1 MTIRRVFS
9 FAVSTLALA
18 SWFSAAST
26 PDVPSPV
33 TRVAPRG
40 PSPLDRSSALL
51 QSEIDRLHDRLSP
64 AARPSH
70 SRDLFRFNAPRP
82 RRSTQAAAAA
92 SAANVAPVTA
102 AAPVQEQPPALQLI
116 GVAEDAAPDGVVRT
130 AILSGLGDV
139 FLVKAGDVI
148 SGRFRVDQIAADA
161 VQLTT
166 ISTSSVTTL
175 ALR

>member
-1 MTIRRVFS
+1 M
-9 FAVSTLALA
+9 
-18 SWFSAAST
+18 
-26 PDVPSPV
+26 
-33 TRVAPRG
+33 
-40 PSPLDRSSALL
+40 

-70 SRDLFRFNAPRP
+70 SRDLFRFNAPKP
-82 RRSTQAAAAA
+82 RRAAQAAIPIAAA
-92 SAANVAPVTA
+92 VAVAT
-102 AAPVQEQPPALQLI
+102 APVQEQPPALQLI
-116 GVAEDAAPDGVVRT
+116 GVAEDALPDGVVRT

-148 SGRFRVDQIAADA
+148 SGRFRVDHVAADA

-166 ISTSSVTTL
+166 MSSSSVTTL

>member
-82 RRSTQAAAAA
+82 RRSTQAAAA
-92 SAANVAPVTA
+92 SAAIVAPVTA